1 MSRLWVR
8 VMRDHRIEKQD
19 ACPCA
24 WGEEAK
30 ALTEVCKKFDIP
42 CPIWLPKHEREYDSF
57 RRTAFTSEHFVEEI
71 AFDRLEI
78 EFLDDTGKKRRS
90 TDPRNAFDGF

>member
-8 VMRDHRIEKQD
+8 VIRDHRIEQQD
-19 ACPCA
+19 TCPCA
-24 WGEEAK
+24 PGEENA
-30 ALTEVCKKFDIP
+30 ALTELCKKFDIP
-42 CPIWLPKHEREYDSF
+42 RPIWLPKHEREYDSF

-71 AFDRLEI
+71 PFDRLEI

-90 TDPRNAFDGF
+90 NDPRNQF